1 MFLSLLGDSSNST
14 FNSTTALFSYHRICQ
29 AKRNTNTSYT
39 CFRDLNYLC
48 ICDGYHYRAECF
60 VYDRSID
67 QCSLCLSNG
76 YCLKGELNNKTD
88 FICVCPHCHY
98 GKMCEF
104 SNELMS
110 FTLDSLIV
118 KDVQISKKLST
129 IVYVSITILIFLFGL
144 FNNLCSFL
152 TFVRPKARKV
162 GVGNYLLI
170 ISVIDQCSLLLLLLK
185 IIHIIFG
192 TNGTLFYYERFN
204 LYSCKIISYLLSV
217 FTRIIYWLSS
227 LVTIERLY
235 VVLFPT
241 SVTLKKP
248 RFALILSLLVIL
260 VVCGMHIHEAVYY
273 TTIID
278 PSYTSINVTLCV
290 TSYVQQLVSLYNRTN
305 VLIHYFIPFLIQVIS
320 ITILI
325 FQIARSRERT
335 AGSNQQT
342 FIDLFKKQFKIHK
355 EYYITPIIIV
365 LSSLPQAIL
374 SFSYACTELKQ
385 PWQRYSL
392 LITYFLAYLPQILGF
407 ILYVLPSTTYT
418 EEFYQTIIGKRVAR
432 QQRVTAAPKQQTL
445 QRKQNQPNRLCE

>member
-1 MFLSLLGDSSNST
+1 MLGDSPNST
-14 FNSTTALFSYHRICQ
+14 FNSTTAVFSYHRICQ
-29 AKRNTNTSYT
+29 AKQNTSTSYT

-48 ICDGYHYRAECF
+48 ICEEDHYRAECF

-67 QCSLCLSNG
+67 QCSQCLSNG
-76 YCLKGELNNKTD
+76 YCFKGELNGKAD
-88 FICVCPHCHY
+88 FLCLCPRCHY
-98 GKMCEF
+98 GKICEF

-118 KDVQISKKLST
+118 KDIQSSKKLST
-129 IVYVSITILIFLFGL
+129 IVYVSITLLIFLFGL
-144 FNNLCSFL
+144 CNNLCSFL
-152 TFVRPKARKV
+152 TFVRAKPRKV
-162 GVGNYLLI
+162 GVGNYLLV

-227 LVTIERLY
+227 VVTIERLC

-248 RFALILSLLVIL
+248 RIALFVSLLIIL
-260 VVCGMHIHEAVYY
+260 VVCGMHIHEAMYY
-273 TTIID
+273 TTIND
-278 PSYTSINVTLCV
+278 PSYTSTNVTLCV
-290 TSYVQQLVSLYNRTN
+290 TSYVEQLVSLYNRTN
-305 VLIHYFIPFLIQVIS
+305 VLIHYFIPFLIQVVS

-335 AGSNQQT
+335 HGNSQQT
-342 FIDLFKKQFKIHK
+342 FIDLFKKQFKMHR
-355 EYYITPIIIV
+355 EYYITPIIII

-385 PWQRYSL
+385 SWQRYSL
-392 LITYFLAYLPQILGF
+392 LTTYFLAYLPQMLGF

-418 EEFYQTIIGKRVAR
+418 EEFHQTIIGKRVRR
-432 QQRVTAAPKQQTL
+432 QQRVTAATKQQTV
-445 QRKQNQPNRLCE
+445 QKETKPTKSTMPIVT

>member
-1 MFLSLLGDSSNST
+1 
-14 FNSTTALFSYHRICQ
+14 
-29 AKRNTNTSYT
+29 
-39 CFRDLNYLC
+39 
-48 ICDGYHYRAECF
+48 
-60 VYDRSID
+60 
-67 QCSLCLSNG
+67 
-76 YCLKGELNNKTD
+76 
-88 FICVCPHCHY
+88 
-98 GKMCEF
+98 MCEF

-118 KDVQISKKLST
+118 KDVQISTKLST
-129 IVYVSITILIFLFGL
+129 GVYVSITVLIFLFGL

-152 TFVRPKARKV
+152 TFVRPKPRKV
-162 GVGNYLLI
+162 GVGNYLLV
-170 ISVIDQCSLLLLLLK
+170 ISVIDQCSLLFLLLK

-217 FTRIIYWLSS
+217 FTRIIYWLTS

-235 VVLFPT
+235 TVLFPT

-248 RFALILSLLVIL
+248 RIALILSLFVIL
-260 VVCGMHIHEAVYY
+260 VVCGMHTHEAMYY
-273 TTIID
+273 TTIVD

-290 TSYVQQLVSLYNRTN
+290 TSYVEQLVSLYNRTN
-305 VLIHYFIPFLIQVIS
+305 VLIHYFIPFLIQVVS

-335 AGSNQQT
+335 QGSNKQT
-342 FIDLFKKQFKIHK
+342 FIDLFKKQFKTHR
-355 EYYITPIIIV
+355 EYYITPIIII

-392 LITYFLAYLPQILGF
+392 LTTYFLAYLPQMLGF
-407 ILYVLPSTTYT
+407 ILYVLPSTAYT
-418 EEFYQTIIGKRVAR
+418 EEFHQTIIGKRVAR

-445 QRKQNQPNRLCE
+445 QRKQNQPNPLCE